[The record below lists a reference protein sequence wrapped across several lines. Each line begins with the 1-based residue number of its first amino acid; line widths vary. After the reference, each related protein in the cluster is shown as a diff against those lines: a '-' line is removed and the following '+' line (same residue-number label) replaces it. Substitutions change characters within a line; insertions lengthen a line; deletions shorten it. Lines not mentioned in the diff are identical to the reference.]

1 MVFSF
6 IWEIRRNQQ
15 GSTQLSQPHIRVRVI
30 GELEQHGGSKVRLLK
45 TAAES
50 SWEPEGALQLEQKIE
65 DSAKAK
71 SCSVH
76 KGFDEDVEG
85 ISGGECNGQTSKQ
98 DVHVMLMSVRC
109 LLACSCLV
117 QHVEGRPKAQ

>member
-1 MVFSF
+1 MADQRFDYS
-6 IWEIRRNQQ
+6 
-15 GSTQLSQPHIRVRVI
+15 
-30 GELEQHGGSKVRLLK
+30 K

-50 SWEPEGALQLEQKIE
+50 SWEPGGALQLEQKIE

-85 ISGGECNGQTSKQ
+85 ISGGECHGQISQQ
-98 DVHVMLMSVRC
+98 DVGCNAYVCPC

-117 QHVEGRPKAQ
+117 QNVKGRPKA

>member
-1 MVFSF
+1 MADQRFDYS
-6 IWEIRRNQQ
+6 
-15 GSTQLSQPHIRVRVI
+15 
-30 GELEQHGGSKVRLLK
+30 K

-50 SWEPEGALQLEQKIE
+50 SWEPGGALQLERKIE
-65 DSAKAK
+65 DSAKVK

-98 DVHVMLMSVRC
+98 DVGCNAMSVRC

-117 QHVEGRPKAQ
+117 QNVKGRPKA

>member
-1 MVFSF
+1 MADQRFDYS
-6 IWEIRRNQQ
+6 E
-15 GSTQLSQPHIRVRVI
+15 
-30 GELEQHGGSKVRLLK
+30 
-45 TAAES
+45 TAAERS
-50 SWEPEGALQLEQKIE
+50 REPGGALQLEQKIE

-98 DVHVMLMSVRC
+98 DVGCNAYVCPLSFGMFMPC
-109 LLACSCLV
+109 TECKGAA
-117 QHVEGRPKAQ
+117 EGLIVPF